1 MAENTDMNADRIT
14 VLEPGD
20 DRAKKIAKAMAS
32 ETASEILT
40 LLRGSTRTSSQ
51 IAEQLSIPI
60 TTVQYHLE
68 NLLAADML
76 EVVEKKWSKKG
87 REVKVY
93 GLRDQVLIVAPNTT
107 NLRALLL
114 KYAALFMFIAASSVV
129 IAAFAPMFGIGGVS
143 GAWGPEEASRGS
155 TVSNDKSTGEATG
168 LQYTPAGAGAEE
180 DATAVSVP
188 EAAPSTL
195 EAAAPTIDAAAL
207 AALSFFYGG
216 FIVLFALMVYELL
229 VRPRLDR
236 RKIRA

>member
-1 MAENTDMNADRIT
+1 MPENAEMNAERIT

-40 LLRGSTRTSSQ
+40 LLRDSRRTSSQ

-93 GLRDQVLIVAPNTT
+93 GLRDQVLIVAPNTA

-114 KYAALFMFIAASSVV
+114 KYAALFTFIAASSVV
-129 IAAFAPMFGIGGVS
+129 IAAFAPFFGIGGAQ
-143 GAWGPEEASRGS
+143 GAWGPEEASRS
-155 TVSNDKSTGEATG
+155 VATNDKSAGDPAA
-168 LQYTPAGAGAEE
+168 LQYTGEGSGDAE
-180 DATAVSVP
+180 ATAAP
-188 EAAPSTL
+188 APMAAPSTL
-195 EAAAPTIDAAAL
+195 ETAAPAIDAAAL

-216 FIVLFALMVYELL
+216 FLVLFALMVYELL

-236 RKIRA
+236 RKTRA